1 MRVPSQSHACLRA
14 YALIAFVWL
23 LQAAFSEPALARVAS
38 ELGSQPQRAARA
50 PGALPL
56 LHVSLSGSDT
66 GRCTRAA
73 PCRTLYR
80 AYNLAQP
87 GQIVHVNSG
96 RYPGELIRDGLG
108 RNSGPNIVIQA
119 APGAQVSFR
128 STLWI
133 DNARFLTLRNF
144 TIEPFD
150 GFWPLDMRCVQNLT
164 LENIRGGRRFLL
176 SKGENVSIKGGWWGN
191 YGTSG
196 EQDIMLGGGGD
207 SCSPAQP
214 EGPSRNV
221 TLDGVTIRDV
231 FWNVSWDSDESHPDC
246 LQINH
251 VTNLTIRNSRFVR
264 CGQVFIGYY
273 GDGDLRGAL
282 IENNVFAK
290 IGADAFYTTEI
301 NDSGKPGQCK
311 NIVFRNNT
319 YDNSGGNTIDGYGF
333 LYANC
338 RGGRVRVV
346 NNIFHTTP
354 RPDACGVAGAI
365 WTNNVYERVSTSH
378 GRRFLC
384 GRSARQALGGEAGFV
399 DRTRND
405 YRLLEASRARDAG
418 STRDY
423 ARTDASG
430 RRRYS
435 GRAPDAGAYEFAGK
449 RN

>member
-1 MRVPSQSHACLRA
+1 
-14 YALIAFVWL
+14 
-23 LQAAFSEPALARVAS
+23 
-38 ELGSQPQRAARA
+38 
-50 PGALPL
+50 
-56 LHVSLSGSDT
+56 
-66 GRCTRAA
+66 
-73 PCRTLYR
+73 
-80 AYNLAQP
+80 
-87 GQIVHVNSG
+87 
-96 RYPGELIRDGLG
+96 
-108 RNSGPNIVIQA
+108 
-119 APGAQVSFR
+119 
-128 STLWI
+128 
-133 DNARFLTLRNF
+133 
-144 TIEPFD
+144 
-150 GFWPLDMRCVQNLT
+150 MRCVRNLT

-207 SCSPAQP
+207 SCSPTQP

-231 FWNVSWDSDESHPDC
+231 FWNVRWDSDESHPDC

-311 NIVFRNNT
+311 DIVFRNNT

-333 LYANC
+333 LYASC

-354 RPDACGVAGAI
+354 RRDACGVAGAI
-365 WTNNVYERVSTSH
+365 WRTTYTS
-378 GRRFLC
+378 
-384 GRSARQALGGEAGFV
+384 V
-399 DRTRND
+399 
-405 YRLLEASRARDAG
+405 
-418 STRDY
+418 
-423 ARTDASG
+423 
-430 RRRYS
+430 
-435 GRAPDAGAYEFAGK
+435 
-449 RN
+449 